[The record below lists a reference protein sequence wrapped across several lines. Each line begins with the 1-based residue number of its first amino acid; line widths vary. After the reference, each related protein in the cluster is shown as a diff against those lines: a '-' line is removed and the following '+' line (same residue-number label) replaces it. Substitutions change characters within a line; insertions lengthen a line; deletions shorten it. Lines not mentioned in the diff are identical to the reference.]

1 VFCDAEVQKV
11 FDSGKEL
18 GLQRGGICTSSV
30 DVIAKIDS
38 ASASPDGSGP
48 VHTVGIFRV
57 PHILSPEQYTPKIH
71 PMLDKFTAMPSTQK
85 TYQKYDLVAMGR
97 LSIIPPSATRRPNSS
112 FSDAGKVRYAAFNS
126 AKIDSAYASASPD
139 GAQNSS
145 P

>member
-1 VFCDAEVQKV
+1 
-11 FDSGKEL
+11 
-18 GLQRGGICTSSV
+18 
-30 DVIAKIDS
+30 
-38 ASASPDGSGP
+38 
-48 VHTVGIFRV
+48 
-57 PHILSPEQYTPKIH
+57 
-71 PMLDKFTAMPSTQK
+71 MPSTQK

-145 P
+145 PRGESANLVSVIEFAKDAEARKLLLGAKQDLTFEFSANSFLFTADVVTKLDKF